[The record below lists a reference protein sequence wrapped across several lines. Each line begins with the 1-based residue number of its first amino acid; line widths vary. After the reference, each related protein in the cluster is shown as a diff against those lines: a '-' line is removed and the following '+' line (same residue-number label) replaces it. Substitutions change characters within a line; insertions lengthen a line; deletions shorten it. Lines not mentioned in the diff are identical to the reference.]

1 MKLEKEIFK
10 IPNLLSLYRLLL
22 SLIIPILWIRD
33 FSPKWLSLLIFS
45 GALSDTLDGNLARL
59 LKQKTNLG
67 KVLDPIAD
75 KCFIN
80 MLFFLF
86 LWEGLI
92 KIPFF
97 TVILLRDILI
107 LGGALYLLKRGLDLS
122 LLSPTI
128 LGKTSTVLQ
137 LFCLLILSVDYYL
150 KDLPTFLVNVVLNI
164 TLFLTTASGFHYF
177 LRFRRFSLYKVP
189 PQLG

>member
-59 LKQKTNLG
+59 LKQKTSLG

-92 KIPFF
+92 KITFF
-97 TVILLRDILI
+97 AVILLRDILI

-150 KDLPTFLVNVVLNI
+150 KDLPTYLVNVVLNI
-164 TLFLTTASGFHYF
+164 TLFLTAASGFHYF
-177 LRFRRFSLYKVP
+177 LRFRRFSLYKVSP
-189 PQLG
+189 